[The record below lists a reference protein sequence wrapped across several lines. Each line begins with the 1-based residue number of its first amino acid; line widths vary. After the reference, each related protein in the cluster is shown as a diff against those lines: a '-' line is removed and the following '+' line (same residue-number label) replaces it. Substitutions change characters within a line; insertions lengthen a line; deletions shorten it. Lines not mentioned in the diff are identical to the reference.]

1 MAKKSKNFTNFRKKV
16 KRFVEKD
23 IWYIPR
29 RELSPKKSFLIKQL
43 RILLVAIRGF
53 NEDKVRLQASALTY
67 FSLLSIIPVAAMA
80 FGIARG
86 FGLETYMERQIQE
99 ALVGRED
106 VAEWIIN
113 FSHSLLE
120 TASSGIIA
128 GIGLIILIFTVM
140 KVLYNIERAF
150 NDIWQISTPRSW
162 SRKFSDYFAMM
173 FIAPIFL
180 VLSGSSTVFITT
192 QIEHITENFAFFGFL
207 SPVLLFLVRLIPYIL
222 VWLML
227 TFVYMIMPNTNVK
240 FSSALIAGIIA
251 GTLFQLAQWGY
262 INFQVGVSRYNA
274 IYGSF
279 AALPL
284 MLIWM
289 QISWLI
295 ILFGAEISYA
305 NQNVEDYEAEAETT
319 NLSPYSK
326 KILTL
331 YVLRLL
337 VKNFYNKVPPVTPWD
352 ISHQLKIPNKVVR
365 NILNKLTE
373 AGLVT
378 ATIGSNPKEL
388 LYQPAIDI
396 NQITIVNALKKI
408 EFQGNNYLV
417 DKSSSKDLKKIQE
430 SLAHFWANMEKSPKN
445 KLIKDID

>member
-86 FGLETYMERQIQE
+86 FGLEAYMERQIQE